1 MVLCI
6 ILSLFLQSISSDF
19 SMIDLLLLFLFE
31 KIPHFQG
38 TYDSA
43 YDITASQA
51 YFLPVIYVLV
61 LLYNT

>member
-38 TYDSA
+38 TYDSVYA
-43 YDITASQA
+43 ITAS
-51 YFLPVIYVLV
+51 
-61 LLYNT
+61 